1 MSGGNMSVGNKTY
14 VAQQET
20 LVEVRDKIGNT
31 DDTGGSYNSGTV
43 NGKINTAIL
52 GISGVNNGIEGLNN
66 RLDGVVTPYGKG
78 TYGDLVVG
86 TDFAWPSQ
94 DGFNRYVIHTK
105 SMTIPEGV
113 TLKPPEKCD
122 GLYILSQGD
131 VTINGVIDVRGM
143 RKTFTE
149 DLQLAPTI
157 NVGSQEFVLA
167 KGGYSPKGGKNGA
180 GGANRKVFSGT
191 TSRDGLPS
199 PSIETDSISGNV
211 NGGGTGR
218 YALGGSSVVIDRDGG
233 DNKVRDYN
241 AAKYYGDKNTI
252 NSTTRYGVFV
262 RFVPELVYNTAP
274 CALIIIAKGTVTV
287 NGNILAGGSQGK
299 DATEALPYQFDM
311 SYGPSSP
318 DYIDFTTAGDGAMPP
333 SGGGPVT
340 VICNIFECNGK
351 IDTNGRKETYSNKP
365 DKRTVVPQQNRRINS
380 SGDVIS
386 DNGGS
391 SYVFCSQG
399 GFGGTFIS
407 TAGEIK
413 VYTGVSE

>member
-1 MSGGNMSVGNKTY
+1 M
-14 VAQQET
+14 
-20 LVEVRDKIGNT
+20 EVRDKIGNT

-78 TYGDLVVG
+78 TYGDLIIG

-157 NVGSQEFVLA
+157 NVGGQEFVLA
-167 KGGYSPKGGKNGA
+167 KGGYSPLGGTNGR
-180 GGANRKVFSGT
+180 GSQLNVNSGT
-191 TSRDGLPS
+191 AQAACPALSL
-199 PSIETDSISGNV
+199 ENSISGNI
-211 NGGGTGR
+211 NGGGVGQ
-218 YALGGSSVVIDRDGG
+218 YAIGGSS
-233 DNKVRDYN
+233 
-241 AAKYYGDKNTI
+241 
-252 NSTTRYGVFV
+252 
-262 RFVPELVYNTAP
+262 EVYNSEDSKRYPYTVGVSPTLYYNFTAP
-274 CALIIIAKGTVTV
+274 GAVVIIAKGKVII
-287 NGNILAGGSQGK
+287 NGQIKA
-299 DATEALPYQFDM
+299 DATEGKGPTGGWLNGLYASAAHHYFSM
-311 SYGPSSP
+311 SG
-318 DYIDFTTAGDGAMPP
+318 TGAIPP
-333 SGGGPVT
+333 SGGGAVT
-340 VICNIFECNGK
+340 IICNSLVNNGE
-351 IDTNGRKETYSNKP
+351 IDTNGLKHIFADGADYRSQKCTKGYRFEGSNAENGYIGQEVGGDTTAGYITTTYIKGSE
-365 DKRTVVPQQNRRINS
+365 
-380 SGDVIS
+380 
-386 DNGGS
+386 GGK
-391 SYVFCSQG
+391 
-399 GFGGTFIS
+399 GGTFIS

>member
-1 MSGGNMSVGNKTY
+1 MSVSNKTY

-78 TYGDLVVG
+78 TYGDLIVG
-86 TDFAWPSQ
+86 PDLAWPSQ
-94 DGFNRYVIHTK
+94 DGFNRYVLHTK

-113 TLKPPEKCD
+113 TLTPPEKCD

-167 KGGYSPKGGKNGA
+167 KGGYSPIGGASGRGGKTNGA
-180 GGANRKVFSGT
+180 ALYFGYTGLGCPALSPEE
-191 TSRDGLPS
+191 TSLA
-199 PSIETDSISGNV
+199 GNI
-211 NGGGTGR
+211 NGGGAGA
-218 YALGGSSVVIDRDGG
+218 YAAGGISGYTYYYSKEGEYRGV
-233 DNKVRDYN
+233 DYN
-241 AAKYYGDKNTI
+241 QSYI
-252 NSTTRYGVFV
+252 QNSNVKFEPYSCYLEQATGAVV
-262 RFVPELVYNTAP
+262 
-274 CALIIIAKGTVTV
+274 IIAKGNVII
-287 NGNILAGGSQGK
+287 NGQIAAS
-299 DATEALPYQFDM
+299 ATEGKNAENGGEIESTGSTNGVGTVY
-311 SYGPSSP
+311 
-318 DYIDFTTAGDGAMPP
+318 FTKAGDGAVPP
-333 SGGGPVT
+333 SGGGAVT
-340 VICNIFECNGK
+340 IICNELVNNGK
-351 IDTNGRKETYSNKP
+351 IDTNGIKFVSPDGIDNRGVIINKY
-365 DKRTVVPQQNRRINS
+365 KITGS
-380 SGDVIS
+380 E
-386 DNGGS
+386 GGK
-391 SYVFCSQG
+391 
-399 GFGGTFIS
+399 GGTFIS